1 MNVNGKNLVFGCI
14 QAKTSIRDRVGRDV
28 GFSVPMMERNFWSAA
43 VVLDGTYLAMPKFI
57 QMVNGG
63 GTTQYMEN
71 GWHGM
76 YVMSR
81 ADDNDRIYKD
91 RTLDILISDAQQA
104 AEKFTSA
111 RQWFRRNWQA
121 THE

>member
-1 MNVNGKNLVFGCI
+1 
-14 QAKTSIRDRVGRDV
+14 
-28 GFSVPMMERNFWSAA
+28 
-43 VVLDGTYLAMPKFI
+43 
-57 QMVNGG
+57 MVNGG